1 VLLFFTDEDED
12 EYAGRVKSKR
22 DYGRVILFTLELPVT
37 SNPFLQM
44 ARNKSLVPNRTFV
57 YALEDEARTSPVK
70 LPIDTPLRTYY
81 VFAKVEKGEW
91 KLTRSS
97 PYARQRLTI
106 TLACN
111 I

>member
-1 VLLFFTDEDED
+1 VLLFFTDEED
-12 EYAGRVKSKR
+12 LVGREKSKR
-22 DYGRVILFTLELPVT
+22 DYGRVILFTLDLPTT

-44 ARNKSLVPNRTFV
+44 ARNKSRVPNRTFL
-57 YALEDEARTSPVK
+57 YALEDAARKDPVK
-70 LPIDTPLRTYY
+70 LPLDDPLRIYY